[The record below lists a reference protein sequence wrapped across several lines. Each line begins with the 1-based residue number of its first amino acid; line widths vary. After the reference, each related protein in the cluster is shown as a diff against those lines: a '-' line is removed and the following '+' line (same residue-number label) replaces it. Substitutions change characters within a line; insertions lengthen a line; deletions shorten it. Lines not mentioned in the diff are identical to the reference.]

1 MHELSWLNKSLLIL
15 SCVSVWWKRSLST
28 WPTSWRTAETKSR
41 RTYWLMEVITI
52 SHHCHQQQAFKQDC
66 NKTHDRSPCNRSI
79 IMDIINPDNFI
90 CFGLF
95 YSWPGHLHHQI
106 SVGHGKISNQTV
118 TEKHL
123 WDYLQGI
130 QLFCSLLLIRFY
142 YCSAFV
148 CISLILPLARKLSEQ
163 TPLLTVF
170 PVWILASD
178 SDWQWPEGQ
187 SFSLQQP
194 EGKPAEPGEEEC
206 VSSSNNNMNILCVN
220 YGLLQ
225 CLYWTHMISL
235 YLILFYCPAVSL

>member
-15 SCVSVWWKRSLST
+15 SRVSVWWKRSLST

-41 RTYWLMEVITI
+41 RTYWLMGVITI

-66 NKTHDRSPCNRSI
+66 NKTHDRSLCNRGI
-79 IMDIINPDNFI
+79 IMEIINPDDFVR
-90 CFGLF
+90 FGLF

-106 SVGHGKISNQTV
+106 SVGHGKISNQAV

-130 QLFCSLLLIRFY
+130 QLFCSLLLIRFH

-148 CISLILPLARKLSEQ
+148 CISLILSLAKLSEQ

-170 PVWILASD
+170 
-178 SDWQWPEGQ
+178 
-187 SFSLQQP
+187 SFSRLNSSKRVRSTMTWRPELQPTTTWRETCRTWRGRMRQ
-194 EGKPAEPGEEEC
+194 
-206 VSSSNNNMNILCVN
+206 
-220 YGLLQ
+220 
-225 CLYWTHMISL
+225 
-235 YLILFYCPAVSL
+235 